1 MRRHYRIIQ
10 AGLGPVGQA
19 IARLALQRENLQLV
33 AAVDPDPAKAGKD
46 LGAVLGL
53 ERTLGI
59 RVQAAPP
66 RVEAEAVIQ
75 ATGSHLKDVVDQLEH
90 YLTAGYN
97 IVSTCEELS
106 FPFAWDGALA
116 KHLDNTAKS
125 HNVTIHGTGVNPGFV
140 MDALVLCASGA
151 CQTVRSV
158 KVTRVVDARHRRL
171 PLQQKTGAT
180 LSPEE
185 FIVRAKAGKLGH
197 VGLEASCR
205 LIAAGLGW
213 QVEDYTEA
221 IEPVIAWSEIS
232 SLSMT
237 VKPGQVAGQHQIATL
252 TSGGK
257 PVIVMDLTMAL
268 GADNP
273 RDQIEMD
280 SDPPVNIIVLGGYHG
295 DKSTAAVVVNSVPM
309 VVETQPGLLTV
320 ADFSIPH
327 APGAR

>member
-1 MRRHYRIIQ
+1 MAKRYRIIQ

-19 IARLALQRENLQLV
+19 IARLALQRENLQVL
-33 AAVDPDPAKAGKD
+33 AAVDPDPAKVGKD
-46 LGAVLGL
+46 LGTVLGL

-59 RVQAAPP
+59 TVQAGLPG
-66 RVEAEAVIQ
+66 VEADAVIQ
-75 ATGSHLKDVVDQLEH
+75 ATGSHLKNVSGQLEQ

-97 IVSTCEELS
+97 VVSTCEELS
-106 FPFAWDGALA
+106 FPVAWDGALA
-116 KHLDNTAKS
+116 RWLDSTAKS

-151 CQTVRSV
+151 CQAVRSV

-185 FIVRAKAGKLGH
+185 FMARARAGNLGH

-205 LIAAGLGW
+205 LVAAGLGW
-213 QVEDYTEA
+213 PVEDYSET
-221 IEPVIAWSEIS
+221 IEPVVAGSEVS
-232 SLSMT
+232 SQYLT
-237 VKPGQVAGQHQIATL
+237 VKPGQVAGLHQTATL

-257 PVIVMDLTMAL
+257 SVIVMDLTMAL

-273 RDQIEMD
+273 HDQIEMD
-280 SDPPVNIIVLGGYHG
+280 SDPPVNIIVQGGYHG
-295 DKSTAAVVVNSVPM
+295 DKSTAAVIVNSIPM
-309 VVETQPGLLTV
+309 VVEAQPGLLTV
-320 ADFSIPH
+320 ADLAIPR
-327 APGAR
+327 APGSR